1 MPKNRQEIPKAERQA
16 ELVAQARELFVGNG
30 YRGTSV
36 AAVGR
41 AAGIA
46 PAAVHWYFPTK
57 DDLFAAV
64 IASIF
69 EAERA
74 RVEADAT
81 LSGDPRAELVA
92 LLVRMEPYRALHR
105 VAYERM
111 EETATLRAVYE
122 QMRDW
127 LEQRL
132 FAAMSERAGGG
143 ADLASVADLAHV
155 LFEGLLVSVRR
166 LDRPTDELIDLLI
179 ATLVAAAAKAG

>member
-1 MPKNRQEIPKAERQA
+1 MPKNRQEIPKSERQA
-16 ELVAQARELFVGNG
+16 DVVAQARELFVAGG

-69 EAERA
+69 GEARA
-74 RVEADAT
+74 EVEADSA
-81 LSGDPRAELVA
+81 LAGDPRAELIA
-92 LLVRMEPYRALHR
+92 LLVRMEPYRGLHR

-111 EETATLRAVYE
+111 EETEALRSIYE
-122 QMRDW
+122 EMLDW
-127 LEQRL
+127 LEGRL
-132 FAAMSERAGGG
+132 FAAISERVGSD
-143 ADLASVADLAHV
+143 ADLASIADLAHV

-166 LDRPTDELIDLLI
+166 LDRRPGKLVDLLI
-179 ATLVAAAAKAG
+179 AALVAVVEVS

>member
-16 ELVAQARELFVGNG
+16 ELVAQARELFIDNG

-64 IASIF
+64 IAAIF
-69 EAERA
+69 ETERA
-74 RVEADAT
+74 QVEADAT
-81 LSGDPRAELVA
+81 TAGDPRAELVA
-92 LLVRMEPYRALHR
+92 LLLRMEPYRALHR

-111 EETATLRAVYE
+111 AETASLRAVYE
-122 QMRDW
+122 QMQDW

-132 FAAMSERAGGG
+132 FAAVSRRVGDS
-143 ADLASVADLAHV
+143 ADLASITDLAHV

-166 LDRPTDELIDLLI
+166 LDRPTDELIELLI
-179 ATLVAAAAKAG
+179 SALAAAAVSPS

>member
-16 ELVAQARELFVGNG
+16 ELVTQARELFAADG

-46 PAAVHWYFPTK
+46 AAAVHWYFPTK

-64 IASIF
+64 IDSIF
-69 EAERA
+69 DEASA
-74 RVEADAT
+74 QVAADPGLA
-81 LSGDPRAELVA
+81 GDPRDELVA
-92 LLVRMEPYRALHR
+92 MLLRMEPYRGLHR

-111 EETATLRAVYE
+111 AESAALHTVYE
-122 QMRDW
+122 RMQEW
-127 LEQRL
+127 LEGRL
-132 FAAMSERAGGG
+132 LAAISRRAGND
-143 ADLASVADLAHV
+143 ADLASIVDLAHV

-166 LDRPTDELIDLLI
+166 LDRPTGELVDLLI
-179 ATLVAAAAKAG
+179 TSLAATAEAN